1 MDVQGCFTLPRPRG
15 DRAHRNGVDSP
26 DTVDGGADP
35 HPVPAAQLLDARRPA
50 LDITVRERALDA
62 LERPSVDA
70 TAQVARIEQ
79 RDAYP
84 FRCRGL
90 DQRLAQVVAITV
102 QVVKLADS
110 GDARVEHL
118 SEDSARVIEVAR
130 PVPALRR
137 VEHLTPPFPEVGATR
152 LCASAQRLLE
162 RMAVH
167 VCKAGECESLEASGA
182 GRGSRVLGDGLDAP
196 VFDLDENVGRDVAE
210 PCVVRVPEPG
220 ASHVLAP
227 TSPWVCARP
236 ARARPRAR
244 ARIRR
249 PRGA

>member
-1 MDVQGCFTLPRPRG
+1 MYVKRRLALPRPG
-15 DRAHRNGVDSP
+15 GHHAHRGRVNSP
-26 DTVDGGADP
+26 DAVDGGADP
-35 HPVPAAQLLDARRPA
+35 DPVASAQLLHARRPP

-62 LERPSVDA
+62 LERAAVDA

-79 RDAYP
+79 RDADP

-137 VEHLTPPFPEVGATR
+137 
-152 LCASAQRLLE
+152 
-162 RMAVH
+162 
-167 VCKAGECESLEASGA
+167 
-182 GRGSRVLGDGLDAP
+182 
-196 VFDLDENVGRDVAE
+196 
-210 PCVVRVPEPG
+210 
-220 ASHVLAP
+220 
-227 TSPWVCARP
+227 
-236 ARARPRAR
+236 
-244 ARIRR
+244 
-249 PRGA
+249 